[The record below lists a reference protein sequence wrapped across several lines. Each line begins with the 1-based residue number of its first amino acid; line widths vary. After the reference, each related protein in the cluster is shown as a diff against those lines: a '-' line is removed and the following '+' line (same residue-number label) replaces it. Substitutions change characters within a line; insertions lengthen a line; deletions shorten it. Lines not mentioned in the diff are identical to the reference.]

1 MIKGIIFD
9 MDGVLAQTSEI
20 HRQAFELVL
29 KENGINDFF
38 DYSQYAGMKTR
49 SALMKFF
56 SDIGL
61 KKTDA
66 EVKKISQEKSNKSQV
81 LMREIDY
88 ISNGAFQLL
97 NELKNE
103 FKISIASSGSP
114 SSVQLFV
121 QKYKLEKIFDV
132 VISSGDVEHAKP
144 HPEIFLKAVDK
155 LGLKNT
161 DCIVIEDSTSGIKAA
176 QAAQIQVIAI
186 EGTTPKNQLQE
197 LFPLAIIKSLEEI
210 KRYL

>member
-132 VISSGDVEHAKP
+132 IISSGDVEHAKP

>member
-1 MIKGIIFD
+1 

-132 VISSGDVEHAKP
+132 IISSGDVEHAKP